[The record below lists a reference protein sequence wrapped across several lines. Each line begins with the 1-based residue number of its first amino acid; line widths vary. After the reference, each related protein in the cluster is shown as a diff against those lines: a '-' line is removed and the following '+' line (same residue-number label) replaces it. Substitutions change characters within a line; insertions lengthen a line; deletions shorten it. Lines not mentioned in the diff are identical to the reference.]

1 MKKLIVFFCLFLF
14 VNPIVAQNKTAATD
28 ESFNSFLKKFTSDKN
43 FHLSRINFPLTVKLN
58 NDDFELIDYI
68 IIKSEYIPI
77 QLNDKGS
84 GYQHQNNPKKNTYII
99 KRRGIDNGIF
109 VDYIFTKRKGLW
121 YLKTWIDEST

>member
-1 MKKLIVFFCLFLF
+1 MKKIIILLGLFLF
-14 VNPIVAQNKTAATD
+14 INPIVAQNKTVATD
-28 ESFNSFLKKFTSDKN
+28 EIFSSFLTKFTSDKN

-68 IIKSEYIPI
+68 IVKNEYIPI

-84 GYQHQNNPKKNTYII
+84 RYEHQNNPKNNAYII

>member
-1 MKKLIVFFCLFLF
+1 MKKLIVLFGLFLF
-14 VNPIVAQNKTAATD
+14 VNPILSQTKTAVID
-28 ESFNSFLKKFTSDKN
+28 ESFSSFLKKFTSDKS

-58 NDDFELIDYI
+58 NDDFELINYI
-68 IIKSEYIPI
+68 IVKNDYVPI

-84 GYQHQNNPKKNTYII
+84 SYQHQNNPKNNTYII
-99 KRRGIDNGIF
+99 KRRGVDNGIF